1 MGDERELMYGVHW
14 EIGDDVDEDD
24 ELERQRAK
32 EEDAAFEAWRD
43 ARLEEVY
50 EDANGCGLLDE

>member
-14 EIGDDVDEDD
+14 EVGSDVDEDD